1 MPNEIIPTPV
11 STSESAVESA
21 AEAAAESAAETAA
34 DTGVETGVEAAAET
48 GVEAVAEAAA
58 ESGVEAAAES
68 AAETAVEPP
77 AESFAELLDQFEHT
91 HSHTAE
97 GGGKQ
102 LEGTV
107 VSLDAESVYLDI
119 GYKSEGILPRSAFE
133 NNADGVAVGEK
144 FPVSVKGRN
153 AERYYELSRHK
164 VVQPTDWASLEEAFT
179 QKTPVVGIVT
189 AVVKGGLTVD
199 VGVRAFMPAS
209 RSGVRDA
216 AEMEKLVGQ
225 EITCRITKLDVTD
238 EDVVVDRR
246 AISEELARVQEQG
259 RYSEMKEG
267 DIVSGAVRSLTS
279 YGAFIDLGGIDGL
292 LHISD
297 ISWSRVKAAED
308 VLAIGQELQLKVLK
322 VDAEGRRVS
331 LGLKQLEPEPWE
343 TAAERYTVGQRISG
357 TVSRLMDFGAFVE
370 LEPGIE
376 GMIHVSEMSWV
387 KKVHKPSDILKAGD
401 TVEAVI
407 LSVKQEERRIALGLK
422 QALGDPWTDAAK
434 KFPMGSAIE
443 GPVTRLMNF
452 GAFVQLAEGVEGLV
466 HVSEIT
472 AERRINH
479 PQDMLRVGQIVK
491 AKVLAVEPEK
501 RQIKLSM
508 KQLVPTSIKE
518 YLAEHKEN
526 DVVSGRVVEQTDEG
540 AIVELGEGIRA
551 ACRMAANAPAGA
563 KKESAAGVDLSS
575 LTSMLSA
582 RWKGGAAPAG
592 TAPEPLGVGQI
603 RSFRIVKLDC
613 ETEKI
618 ELELA

>member
-1 MPNEIIPTPV
+1 MPNDIIPT
-11 STSESAVESA
+11 SESTPG
-21 AEAAAESAAETAA
+21 SAAETP
-34 DTGVETGVEAAAET
+34 AEFS
-48 GVEAVAEAAA
+48 AKIPA
-58 ESGVEAAAES
+58 ESPADS
-68 AAETAVEPP
+68 P
-77 AESFAELLDQFEHT
+77 AESFAELLAQFEHT
-91 HSHTAE
+91 HSHQAE
-97 GGGKQ
+97 GAKQ

-107 VSLDAESVYLDI
+107 VSLDAEFVYLDI

-133 NNADGVAVGEK
+133 NNAEGVAPGDV

-209 RSGVRDA
+209 RSGTRDA

-225 EITCRITKLDVTD
+225 EITCRITKLDVMD

-246 AISEELARVQEQG
+246 VISEELALVQEQG
-259 RYSEMKEG
+259 LYSEMKEG

-279 YGAFIDLGGIDGL
+279 FGAFVDLGGIDGL

-297 ISWSRVKAAED
+297 ISWGRVNAPED
-308 VLAIGQELQLKVLK
+308 VLAIGQELQLKVIK

-331 LGLKQLEPEPWE
+331 LGLKQLEPERWD
-343 TAAERYTVGQRISG
+343 TAAEKYKVGQRITG
-357 TVSRLMDFGAFVE
+357 TVTRLMDFGAFVE

-387 KKVHKPSDILKAGD
+387 KKVHKPSDILKPGE
-401 TVEAVI
+401 TVEAVV
-407 LSVKQEERRIALGLK
+407 LSVKQDERRIALGLK
-422 QALGDPWTDAAK
+422 QALGDPWADAPR
-434 KFPMGSAIE
+434 KFPVGSAIE

-466 HVSEIT
+466 HISEIT

-479 PQDMLRVGQIVK
+479 PQDVLRVGQIVK
-491 AKVLAVEPEK
+491 AQVLAVDVEK

-518 YLAEHKEN
+518 YLEEHKVS
-526 DVVSGRVVEQTDEG
+526 DAVSGRVIEQTSDS
-540 AIVELGEGIRA
+540 ATVELGEGIRA
-551 ACRMAANAPAGA
+551 TCRLTVSAPAAAA
-563 KKESAAGVDLSS
+563 KKKTKESAAALDLSS
-575 LTSMLSA
+575 LTSMLNA
-582 RWKGGAAPAG
+582 RWKGGAAPSG
-592 TAPEPLGVGQI
+592 APSEPLAVGQI
-603 RSFRIVKLDC
+603 RSFRIVKLDR

-618 ELELA
+618 ELELN

>member
-1 MPNEIIPTPV
+1 MPNETT
-11 STSESAVESA
+11 STSEPA
-21 AEAAAESAAETAA
+21 AESIAESAAETALE
-34 DTGVETGVEAAAET
+34 TTVESVVE
-48 GVEAVAEAAA
+48 
-58 ESGVEAAAES
+58 SSAES
-68 AAETAVEPP
+68 AADSPD
-77 AESFAELLDQFEHT
+77 ESFADLLAQFEHT
-91 HSHTAE
+91 HTHQAE
-97 GGGKQ
+97 GAKQ

-107 VSLDAESVYLDI
+107 VSLDAEFVYLDI

-133 NNADGVAVGEK
+133 NNADGVTAGDK

-209 RSGVRDA
+209 RSGTRDA

-225 EITCRITKLDVTD
+225 EITCRITKLDVTE

-246 AISEELARVQEQG
+246 VISEELARAQAQG
-259 RYSEMKEG
+259 LYSEMKEG
-267 DIVSGAVRSLTS
+267 DLVRGAVRSFTA
-279 YGAFIDLGGIDGL
+279 YGAFVDLGGIDGL
-292 LHISD
+292 LHVSD
-297 ISWSRVKAAED
+297 ISWSRVNAPED
-308 VLAIGQELQLKVLK
+308 VLTIGQELQLKVLK

-331 LGLKQLEPEPWE
+331 LGLKQLEPEKWDS
-343 TAAERYTVGQRISG
+343 AAEKYKVGQRITG
-357 TVSRLMDFGAFVE
+357 TVTRLMDFGAFVE

-376 GMIHVSEMSWV
+376 GLIHVSEMSWV
-387 KKVHKPSDILKAGD
+387 KKVHKPSDILKPGE

-422 QALGDPWTDAAK
+422 QALGDPWTEAPR
-434 KFPMGSAIE
+434 KFLVGSAVE

-479 PQDMLRVGQIVK
+479 PQDILRVGNIVK
-491 AKVLAVEPEK
+491 AQVLAIDPEK
-501 RQIKLSM
+501 RQIKLSI

-518 YLAEHKEN
+518 YLEEHKEN
-526 DVVSGRVVEQTDEG
+526 DVVYGRVVEQSADS

-551 ACRMAANAPAGA
+551 TCRLAAGA
-563 KKESAAGVDLSS
+563 SPTAKTKQEKTAGVDLSA
-575 LTSMLSA
+575 LTSMLNA
-582 RWKGGAAPAG
+582 RWKGAAAPAG
-592 TAPEPLGVGQI
+592 SQPEPLSVGQI
-603 RSFRIVKLDC
+603 RSFRIVKLDR
-613 ETEKI
+613 EAEKI
-618 ELELA
+618 ELELT

>member
-1 MPNEIIPTPV
+1 MPNETTPA
-11 STSESAVESA
+11 SES
-21 AEAAAESAAETAA
+21 AAESAAETAA
-34 DTGVETGVEAAAET
+34 
-48 GVEAVAEAAA
+48 
-58 ESGVEAAAES
+58 ES
-68 AAETAVEPP
+68 AAETAAETSAEIAVESGCETP
-77 AESFAELLDQFEHT
+77 AEFPAEAPEESPVESFAELLDQFEHT
-91 HSHTAE
+91 HSHKAE
-97 GGGKQ
+97 GDAKQ

-133 NNADGVAVGEK
+133 NNADGVALGEK

-246 AISEELARVQEQG
+246 AISEELARAQEQG

-267 DIVSGAVRSLTS
+267 DLVSGVVRSFAA
-279 YGAFIDLGGIDGL
+279 YGAFVDLGGIDGL

-297 ISWSRVKAAED
+297 ISWSRVNAAED
-308 VLAIGQELQLKVLK
+308 VLTIGQELQLKVLK
-322 VDAEGRRVS
+322 VDAENRRVS
-331 LGLKQLEPEPWE
+331 LGLKQLEPERWD
-343 TAAERYTVGQRISG
+343 TAAEKYKVGQRITG
-357 TVSRLMDFGAFVE
+357 TVTRLMDFGAFVE

-376 GMIHVSEMSWV
+376 GLIHVSEMSWV
-387 KKVHKPSDILKAGD
+387 KKVHKPNDILKPGD
-401 TVEAVI
+401 TVEAVV

-422 QALGDPWTDAAK
+422 QALGDPWIDAPK
-434 KFPMGSAIE
+434 KFPVGSAIE

-491 AKVLAVEPEK
+491 AQVLAIDTEK

-508 KQLVPTSIKE
+508 KQLVPTSIGE
-518 YLAEHKEN
+518 YLEEHSVK
-526 DVVSGRVVEQTDEG
+526 DVVSGRVVEQSAES

-551 ACRMAANAPAGA
+551 TCRIAASAPVVA
-563 KKESAAGVDLSS
+563 KKEKESSGPDLSA
-575 LTSMLSA
+575 LTSMLNA

-592 TAPEPLGVGQI
+592 SQPEPLGVGQI
-603 RSFRIVKLDC
+603 RSFRIVKLDR

-618 ELELA
+618 ELELV